1 MEDVQAR
8 TLIQGGVG
16 SLSVRPRTPG
26 TSAYEMST
34 ELILRLARV
43 ASSLSPWVASV
54 GFDPWIA
61 IRCPLRRHPTRDRT
75 SISQVD
81 APRSASQRST

>member
-34 ELILRLARV
+34 ELVLRLARV
-43 ASSLSPWVASV
+43 EI
-54 GFDPWIA
+54 GM
-61 IRCPLRRHPTRDRT
+61 
-75 SISQVD
+75 
-81 APRSASQRST
+81 SASQRLIFKSRCQLSLTGLFADLANSANEPSKSQSPAAT

>member
-43 ASSLSPWVASV
+43 ARSPSA
-54 GFDPWIA
+54 FPTA
-61 IRCPLRRHPTRDRT
+61 LLR
-75 SISQVD
+75 SG
-81 APRSASQRST
+81 RSAYGQKKT